1 MPDFAGCTHMKESVD
16 LANLPLSA
24 MGERDREIT
33 TLHIIAKTLNAG
45 LDLEEMQAWMVQ
57 GVCLTLNA
65 AAGILILLDET
76 DSQLAIKKTLGVGA
90 KWVYQV
96 SLLVNSGLVAGVITS
111 GEPLRAEDV
120 TREPQFDPNLDWTP
134 NLPFGSFLCVPLIA
148 NGKTIGAIAL
158 MNKENGPFDDYDQE
172 LSAAIALTL
181 ANAIYNT
188 RLIRQLKVANA
199 DLEAN
204 RWELL
209 RSRNTLRALFDS
221 TPTSIYIVDRKYT
234 LIAINR
240 ARANIA
246 KRQPNEVV
254 GKTCYETLYQRS
266 DPCPGCR
273 VSETLLTGNQTQRI
287 ERRWET
293 DGNLQELEINTYPIH
308 NETGQVVQTFLFEE
322 DVTEKRRLEAT
333 LAQSEK
339 LAAVGQLAA
348 GVAHEINNPL
358 TAIIANAQLLQ
369 HRPSLDDEETQDML
383 DLIIRA
389 GDRAAQ
395 VVRNLLDFAR
405 KEQYEFTPIDLNET
419 IQRALDLAQHELVA
433 RSIRLTFTP
442 ARDLPLIL
450 ASRDHLQGVWLNLL
464 LNAVDAIDDQQGEIR
479 VSTYRQGNEIRVS
492 VADNGQGIPPGR
504 IPRIFEPF
512 YTTKEPGRG
521 TGLGLSVCH
530 RIVKQHGG
538 HMLVDSKIGM
548 GTEFTVVLPL
558 S

>member
-1 MPDFAGCTHMKESVD
+1 MTGPEQAKVPAWPAGLPPADSREREMK
-16 LANLPLSA
+16 
-24 MGERDREIT
+24 
-33 TLHIIAKTLNAG
+33 TLHIIATTLSASLE
-45 LDLEEMQAWMVQ
+45 LDEMQAWMVQ
-57 GVCLTLNA
+57 GICRILNA
-65 AAGILILLDET
+65 TAGVIILLDDT
-76 DSQLAIKKTLGVGA
+76 DHQLAIKKTLGKGA
-90 KWVYQV
+90 NWVYQAN
-96 SLLVNSGLVAGVITS
+96 LLVDTGLVAGVIRS
-111 GEPLRAEDV
+111 GESLRVADV
-120 TREPQFDPNLDWTP
+120 THEPQFDPDLDWIQD
-134 NLPFGSFLCVPLIA
+134 LPPGSLLCAPLIA
-148 NGKTIGAIAL
+148 NGKTIGAIAIL
-158 MNKENGPFDDYDQE
+158 NKQDGAFDDYDQE
-172 LSAAIALTL
+172 ITAAIATTL
-181 ANAIYNT
+181 ANAIHNT
-188 RLIRQLKVANA
+188 RLIQQLKVANA

-240 ARANIA
+240 SRANIA
-246 KRQPNEVV
+246 KRRPNEVV
-254 GKTCYETLYQRS
+254 GKLCYETLYQRS
-266 DPCPGCR
+266 EPCPGCR
-273 VSETLLTGNQTQRI
+273 VSETLFTGRNTQRI
-287 ERRWET
+287 ERRWEA

-358 TAIIANAQLLQ
+358 TAIIANAQILQ
-369 HRPSLDDEETQDML
+369 RKLSPDEEDERDMV

-405 KEQYEFTPIDLNET
+405 KEQYEFAPTDLNET
-419 IQRALDLAQHELVA
+419 IRRALALAQHELAA
-433 RSIRLTFTP
+433 RSIRLTFEP
-442 ARDLPLIL
+442 AENLPLIQ
-450 ASRDHLQGVWLNLL
+450 ASHDHLQGVWLNLL
-464 LNAVDAIDDQQGEIR
+464 MNAVDAIDDQQGEVR
-479 VSTYRQGNEIRVS
+479 VTTSRHGNEARVT
-492 VADNGQGIPPGR
+492 VADNGRGIPPGR
-504 IPRIFEPF
+504 ISRIFEPF
-512 YTTKEPGRG
+512 FTTKEPGRG

-538 HMLVDSKIGM
+538 HMLVDSQIGR

>member
-1 MPDFAGCTHMKESVD
+1 MK
-16 LANLPLSA
+16 
-24 MGERDREIT
+24 
-33 TLHIIAKTLNAG
+33 TLHIIATTLNAG
-45 LDLEEMQAWMVQ
+45 LELDEMQAWMIQ
-57 GVCLTLNA
+57 GICRILNA
-65 AAGILILLDET
+65 AVGVLILLDET
-76 DSQLAIKKTLGVGA
+76 DPQLAIKKTLGSGA
-90 KWVYQV
+90 NWIYHVN
-96 SLLVNSGLVAGVITS
+96 LLVDTGLVAGVIRS
-111 GEPLRAEDV
+111 GEPLRVADV
-120 TREPQFDPNLDWTP
+120 SQEPQFDPELDWVED
-134 NLPFGSFLCVPLIA
+134 LPLGSFLCVPLIVG
-148 NGKTIGAIAL
+148 GKTIGAIEIL
-158 MNKENGPFDDYDQE
+158 NKQDGAFDDYDQE
-172 LSAAIALTL
+172 LSSAIATTL
-181 ANAIYNT
+181 ANATHNT
-188 RLIRQLKVANA
+188 RLIQQLKVANA

-240 ARANIA
+240 SRANIA
-246 KRQPNEVV
+246 KRRPNEMV
-254 GKTCYETLYQRS
+254 GKLCYETLYQRS
-266 DPCPGCR
+266 EPCPGCR
-273 VSETLLTGNQTQRI
+273 VSETLFTGHNTQRI
-287 ERRWET
+287 ERRWEA
-293 DGNLQELEINTYPIH
+293 DGNLQELEINTYPIQ

-358 TAIIANAQLLQ
+358 TAIIANAQILQ
-369 HRPSLDDEETQDML
+369 RKLSLDDEEMQDMV

-405 KEQYEFTPIDLNET
+405 KEQYEFAPTDLNET
-419 IQRALDLAQHELVA
+419 IRRALALAQHELVA
-433 RSIRLTFTP
+433 RSIRLTFEP
-442 ARDLPLIL
+442 AENLPPIL
-450 ASRDHLQGVWLNLL
+450 ASHDHLQGVWLNLL
-464 LNAVDAIDDQQGEIR
+464 LNAVDAIDDQQGEVR
-479 VSTYRQGNEIRVS
+479 VTTYRHGNEVRVT
-492 VADNGQGIPPGR
+492 VADNGHGIPPGR
-504 IPRIFEPF
+504 ISRIFEPF

-538 HMLVDSKIGM
+538 HMLVDSQLGM

>member
-1 MPDFAGCTHMKESVD
+1 MK
-16 LANLPLSA
+16 
-24 MGERDREIT
+24 
-33 TLHIIAKTLNAG
+33 TLHIIATTLNAG
-45 LDLEEMQAWMVQ
+45 LELDEMEGWMVQ
-57 GVCLTLNA
+57 GIRRIVNA
-65 AAGILILLDET
+65 AAGILILLDEN
-76 DSQLAIKKTLGVGA
+76 DPHLAIKKSLGTGTN
-90 KWVYQV
+90 WIYR
-96 SLLVNSGLVAGVITS
+96 VNLFVDTGLVASVIRS
-111 GEPLRAEDV
+111 GEPLRVADV
-120 TREPQFDPNLDWTP
+120 TQEKQFDADLDWIQD
-134 NLPFGSFLCVPLIA
+134 LPLGSLLCVPLIA
-148 NGKTIGAIAL
+148 DGKTIGAIEIL
-158 MNKENGPFDDYDQE
+158 NKLEGAFDEYDQE
-172 LSAAIALTL
+172 LTAAIATTL
-181 ANAIYNT
+181 ANAIHNT
-188 RLIRQLKVANA
+188 RLIQQLKVANA

-240 ARANIA
+240 SRSNIA
-246 KRQPNEVV
+246 GRRPNEMV
-254 GKTCYETLYQRS
+254 GKLCYETLYQRS
-266 DPCPGCR
+266 EPCPGCR
-273 VSETLLTGNQTQRI
+273 VSETLFTGRNTQRI
-287 ERRWET
+287 ERRWEA
-293 DGNLQELEINTYPIH
+293 DGNVLELEINTYPIH
-308 NETGQVVQTFLFEE
+308 SETGQVVQTFLFEE

-358 TAIIANAQLLQ
+358 TAIIANAQILQ
-369 HRPSLDDEETQDML
+369 RNLSLDDEEMQDML

-405 KEQYEFTPIDLNET
+405 KEQYEFVPTDVNET
-419 IQRALDLAQHELVA
+419 IRRALSLAQHEMVA
-433 RSIRLTFTP
+433 RSIRLIFEP
-442 ARDLPLIL
+442 ADGLPSIL
-450 ASRDHLQGVWLNLL
+450 ASHDHLQGVWLNLL
-464 LNAVDAIDDQQGEIR
+464 LNAVDAIDDQPGEVR
-479 VSTYRQGNEIRVS
+479 VTTGRQGNEVRVT
-492 VADNGQGIPPGR
+492 VADNGHGIPAGR
-504 IPRIFEPF
+504 ISRIFEPF

-538 HMLVDSKIGM
+538 HMQVDSQVGK

>member
-1 MPDFAGCTHMKESVD
+1 VKTG
-16 LANLPLSA
+16 PLSP
-24 MGERDREIT
+24 GSQERDRVMK
-33 TLHIIAKTLNAG
+33 TLHIIATTLNAG
-45 LDLEEMQAWMVQ
+45 LELDEMEGWMVQ
-57 GVCLTLNA
+57 GIRRIVNA
-65 AAGILILLDET
+65 AAGILILLDEN
-76 DSQLAIKKTLGVGA
+76 DPHLAIKKSLGTGTN
-90 KWVYQV
+90 WIYR
-96 SLLVNSGLVAGVITS
+96 VNLFVDTGLVASVIRS
-111 GEPLRAEDV
+111 GEPLKVADV
-120 TREPQFDPNLDWTP
+120 TQEKQFDADLDWIQD
-134 NLPFGSFLCVPLIA
+134 LPLGSLLCVPLIA
-148 NGKTIGAIAL
+148 DGKTIGAIEIL
-158 MNKENGPFDDYDQE
+158 NKLEGAFDEYDQE
-172 LSAAIALTL
+172 LTAAIATTL
-181 ANAIYNT
+181 ANAIHNT
-188 RLIRQLKVANA
+188 RLIQQLKVANA

-240 ARANIA
+240 SRSNIA
-246 KRQPNEVV
+246 GRRPNEMV
-254 GKTCYETLYQRS
+254 GKLCYETLYQRS
-266 DPCPGCR
+266 EPCPGCR
-273 VSETLLTGNQTQRI
+273 VSETLFTGRNTQRI
-287 ERRWET
+287 ERRWEA
-293 DGNLQELEINTYPIH
+293 DGNVLELEINTYPIH
-308 NETGQVVQTFLFEE
+308 SETGQVVQTFLFEE

-358 TAIIANAQLLQ
+358 TAIIANAQILQ
-369 HRPSLDDEETQDML
+369 RNLSLDDEEMQDML

-405 KEQYEFTPIDLNET
+405 KEQYEFVPTDVNET
-419 IQRALDLAQHELVA
+419 IRRALSLAQHEMVA
-433 RSIRLTFTP
+433 RSIRLIFEP
-442 ARDLPLIL
+442 ADGLPPIL
-450 ASRDHLQGVWLNLL
+450 ASHDHLQGVWLNLL
-464 LNAVDAIDDQQGEIR
+464 LNAVDAIDDQPGEVR
-479 VSTYRQGNEIRVS
+479 VTTGRQGNEVRVT
-492 VADNGQGIPPGR
+492 VADNGHGIPAGR
-504 IPRIFEPF
+504 ISRIFEPF

-538 HMLVDSKIGM
+538 HMQVDSQVGK